1 MRMLDLNNFNLTIFY
16 IMENLKKEEELQE
29 LIKRKNHIIECLV
42 KEKNEIFIKM
52 KEFEKLAKRYER
64 QLWINAN
71 TF

>member
-1 MRMLDLNNFNLTIFY
+1 
-16 IMENLKKEEELQE
+16 MENLKKEEELQE